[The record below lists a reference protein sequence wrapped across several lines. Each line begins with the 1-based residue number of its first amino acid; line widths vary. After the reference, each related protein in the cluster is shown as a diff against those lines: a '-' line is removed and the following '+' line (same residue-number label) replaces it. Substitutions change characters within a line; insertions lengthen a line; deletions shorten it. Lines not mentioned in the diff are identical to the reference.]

1 MTQREEVSRAI
12 LDLPNAN
19 ILAELPTG
27 FGKSKIAIDLINK
40 YCNKSSRILIV
51 VPRLVLIENWKQEM
65 KKWGCKIPVE
75 FVTYVSFP
83 KKLLLS
89 RKDWDYVV
97 FDECFQGDTEILT
110 EEGYKKL
117 KDLGT
122 SDKVAQFTNEGN
134 IEFVTPIRLIKRP
147 HNGKI
152 CKVHLGRGRYVYMT
166 PNHNQVYRTNT
177 KDWKV
182 KEVKDLNFNYF
193 TEIPVSGKGT
203 GNGAT
208 LSTLERLLIAIQA
221 DGALQRHQKNESVY
235 SIQVTKDRKKNR
247 LKQLLKDYGLY
258 TPIKGRPEVDRYM
271 IKVPKG
277 DAKLFSTNFSI
288 NMSYERA
295 KSFIEEVIEWDGS
308 HLKGTTKYYS
318 SKVKENADFVAAVA
332 VQAGYKVLQSIEEDN
347 RKDSYS
353 TIHRVYMRPD
363 TESVNCRVMSKE
375 YLDYNDYVYCVE
387 VPSHKIVVRSQGY
400 TFISGN
406 CHHLSERCRDAIAEA
421 TESGI
426 KINRALLL
434 SATINREL
442 RRELPYVFKDLYTYK
457 VSMKK
462 AIEGDT
468 LPDPEIILIPL
479 KLDNVKVDH
488 KIIRNRSA
496 KKGEITID
504 FKDRFKYK
512 GIKDKKIIIKCTQ
525 QQYYDD
531 MESLITWYKSK
542 SFIEAMKNLWLRSC
556 GDRNKWLSNQKTQ
569 FVYDL
574 LQCLKNERTLTFC
587 NSIEHTTVLGSYAIN
602 SSNKDSDSILS
613 KFNSNEIKHIT
624 ACNMLDEG
632 VNLRDCQYG
641 IFAMLN
647 SSERMIIQKL
657 GRLLRHQEPVVIIP
671 YYVGTRD
678 EELVKKMTENYKT
691 TIINDLNSFKQWKQQ
706 KKK

>member
-1 MTQREEVSRAI
+1 MTQREEVSRVI

-40 YCNKSSRILIV
+40 HCNKASRVLIV

-65 KKWGCKIPVE
+65 KKWGCKILVE

-89 RKDWDYVV
+89 KKDWAFVI
-97 FDECFQGDTEILT
+97 FDE
-110 EEGYKKL
+110 
-117 KDLGT
+117 
-122 SDKVAQFTNEGN
+122 A
-134 IEFVTPIRLIKRP
+134 
-147 HNGKI
+147 
-152 CKVHLGRGRYVYMT
+152 
-166 PNHNQVYRTNT
+166 
-177 KDWKV
+177 
-182 KEVKDLNFNYF
+182 
-193 TEIPVSGKGT
+193 
-203 GNGAT
+203 
-208 LSTLERLLIAIQA
+208 
-221 DGALQRHQKNESVY
+221 
-235 SIQVTKDRKKNR
+235 
-247 LKQLLKDYGLY
+247 
-258 TPIKGRPEVDRYM
+258 
-271 IKVPKG
+271 
-277 DAKLFSTNFSI
+277 
-288 NMSYERA
+288 
-295 KSFIEEVIEWDGS
+295 
-308 HLKGTTKYYS
+308 
-318 SKVKENADFVAAVA
+318 
-332 VQAGYKVLQSIEEDN
+332 
-347 RKDSYS
+347 
-353 TIHRVYMRPD
+353 
-363 TESVNCRVMSKE
+363 
-375 YLDYNDYVYCVE
+375 
-387 VPSHKIVVRSQGY
+387 
-400 TFISGN
+400 
-406 CHHLSERCRDAIAEA
+406 HHLSERCRDAIAEA

-426 KINRALLL
+426 KLSRALLL

-488 KIIRNRSA
+488 KIIRNKSA

-525 QQYYDD
+525 AQYYDD

-542 SFIEAMKNLWLRSC
+542 SYIEAMKNLWLRSC

-574 LQCLKNERTLTFC
+574 LKCLKNERTLTFC

-602 SSNKDSDSILS
+602 SSNKYSDSILF
-613 KFNSNEIKHIT
+613 KFNSKEINHIT
-624 ACNMLDEG
+624 ACNILDEG
-632 VNLRDCQYG
+632 ANLTDCQYG

-691 TIINDLNSFKQWKQQ
+691 TIINDLNEFKQWKQQ
-706 KKK
+706 KKQK

>member
-1 MTQREEVSRAI
+1 MTQREEVSRVI
-12 LDLPNAN
+12 LGLPNAN

-75 FVTYVSFP
+75 FVTYISFP
-83 KKLLLS
+83 KKLYLS
-89 RKDWDYVV
+89 KKDWDFVI

-117 KDLGT
+117 KDLST
-122 SDKVAQFTNEGN
+122 SDKVAQFTNDGN

-177 KDWKV
+177 KDWRV

-193 TEIPVSGKGT
+193 TKIPVSGKGT

-221 DGALQRHQKNESVY
+221 DGTLQRHQKNESVY

-247 LKQLLKDYGLY
+247 LKQLLKDYDLY
-258 TPIKGRPEVDRYM
+258 TPIKGRPKVDRYM

-363 TESVNCRVMSKE
+363 TEAVNCRVMSKE
-375 YLDYNDYVYCVE
+375 YLDYNDDVYCVE

-406 CHHLSERCRDAIAEA
+406 CHHLSERCRDAIAET

-426 KINRALLL
+426 KISRALLL

-442 RRELPYVFKDLYTYK
+442 RSELPYVFKDLYTYK

-512 GIKDKKIIIKCTQ
+512 GVKDKKIIINCTT
-525 QQYYDD
+525 DKIR
-531 MESLITWYKSK
+531 LI
-542 SFIEAMKNLWLRSC
+542 AL
-556 GDRNKWLSNQKTQ
+556 
-569 FVYDL
+569 
-574 LQCLKNERTLTFC
+574 
-587 NSIEHTTVLGSYAIN
+587 
-602 SSNKDSDSILS
+602 
-613 KFNSNEIKHIT
+613 
-624 ACNMLDEG
+624 
-632 VNLRDCQYG
+632 
-641 IFAMLN
+641 
-647 SSERMIIQKL
+647 
-657 GRLLRHQEPVVIIP
+657 
-671 YYVGTRD
+671 
-678 EELVKKMTENYKT
+678 T
-691 TIINDLNSFKQWKQQ
+691 TIL
-706 KKK
+706 

>member
-12 LDLPNAN
+12 LDLPNTN

-51 VPRLVLIENWKQEM
+51 VPRLILIENWKQEM

-89 RKDWDYVV
+89 KKDWDFVIC
-97 FDECFQGDTEILT
+97 DEG
-110 EEGYKKL
+110 
-117 KDLGT
+117 
-122 SDKVAQFTNEGN
+122 
-134 IEFVTPIRLIKRP
+134 
-147 HNGKI
+147 
-152 CKVHLGRGRYVYMT
+152 
-166 PNHNQVYRTNT
+166 
-177 KDWKV
+177 
-182 KEVKDLNFNYF
+182 
-193 TEIPVSGKGT
+193 
-203 GNGAT
+203 
-208 LSTLERLLIAIQA
+208 
-221 DGALQRHQKNESVY
+221 
-235 SIQVTKDRKKNR
+235 
-247 LKQLLKDYGLY
+247 
-258 TPIKGRPEVDRYM
+258 
-271 IKVPKG
+271 
-277 DAKLFSTNFSI
+277 
-288 NMSYERA
+288 
-295 KSFIEEVIEWDGS
+295 
-308 HLKGTTKYYS
+308 
-318 SKVKENADFVAAVA
+318 
-332 VQAGYKVLQSIEEDN
+332 
-347 RKDSYS
+347 
-353 TIHRVYMRPD
+353 
-363 TESVNCRVMSKE
+363 
-375 YLDYNDYVYCVE
+375 
-387 VPSHKIVVRSQGY
+387 
-400 TFISGN
+400 
-406 CHHLSERCRDAIAEA
+406 HHLSERCRDAIAEA

-442 RRELPYVFKDLYTYK
+442 RSELPYIFKDLYTYK

-488 KIIRNRSA
+488 KIIRNKSA

-512 GIKDKKIIIKCTQ
+512 GIKDKRIIIKCTQ

-542 SFIEAMKNLWLRSC
+542 SYIEAMKNLWLRSC

-602 SSNKDSDSILS
+602 SANKNSDSILF
-613 KFNSNEIKHIT
+613 KFNNKEINHIT
-624 ACNMLDEG
+624 ACNILDEG
-632 VNLRDCQYG
+632 ANLTDCQYG

-657 GRLLRHQEPVVIIP
+657 GRLLRHKEPVVIIP

-691 TIINDLNSFKQWKQQ
+691 TIINNLNEFKQWKQQ
-706 KKK
+706 KKQK